1 MKIRIEGC
9 TAEELAEHAEYLSLG
24 KVYSAVYEK
33 GSDGLYTI
41 TDDFG
46 NEVNTLVG
54 CSTAVTSHLPENARW
69 VKVE

>member
-24 KVYSAVYEK
+24 KIYDAVYEK

-41 TDDFG
+41 TDDCG
-46 NEVNTLVG
+46 TTMYTLID
-54 CSTAVTSHLPENARW
+54 CTTAATSHLPDNARW